1 MNRSV
6 LLIAGE
12 TSGDVHGAGVVRELK
27 RLQPD
32 LELFGIG
39 GENMKQEGMML
50 TYHVRELSFMGF
62 VEVIRHLPLLRSVEK
77 TLTQLLRLKKPSA
90 VVLIDYPGFNL
101 RFAKIAK
108 SFGIPVYYYISPQ
121 VWAWKKG
128 RVKKMRG
135 VIDMMAVVFPFE
147 KEFYEREGISVRFV
161 GHPLIEELAV
171 TQTRDRFC
179 AAWGIRPEQKILALL
194 PGSRRQEIR
203 QLFSVMAR
211 AAGTLA
217 ASHDLAIAV
226 ACAPDLPAAEYEEAA
241 PPGVRL
247 VYVRNETHDLLKYAD
262 AAIVTSGTATLE
274 AACFNVPMVIVYK
287 TSWITYAIG
296 RALVHV
302 KNIGLA
308 NIVAG
313 RTIVPEL
320 IQHEATVDSIA
331 AEIASLLDD
340 GARREAMKADLAK
353 VRESLGGPG
362 ASVRVAEGVLELIGL
377 AAR

>member
-12 TSGDVHGAGVVRELK
+12 TSGDAHGAGVVRELK

-39 GENMKQEGMML
+39 GEKMKQEGMTL

-62 VEVIRHLPLLRSVEK
+62 FEVIRHLPLLRSVEK
-77 TLTQLLRLKKPSA
+77 TLMQLLKLKKPLA

-108 SFGIPVYYYISPQ
+108 GLGIPIYYYISPQ

-128 RVKKMRG
+128 RIKKMRG
-135 VIDMMAVVFPFE
+135 VVDMMAVIFPFE
-147 KEFYEREGISVRFV
+147 KKIYEREGIPVRFV
-161 GHPLIEELAV
+161 GHPLIEELTVA
-171 TQTRDRFC
+171 QTRAGFC
-179 AAWGIRPEQKILALL
+179 DEWGIRPEQKILALL

-203 QLFSVMAR
+203 QLFSVMVR
-211 AAGTLA
+211 AAGTVA
-217 ASHDLAIAV
+217 VSRDLAIAV
-226 ACAPDLPAAEYEEAA
+226 ACAPDLPAASYEEAA
-241 PPGVRL
+241 PPGVRM
-247 VYVRNETHDLLKYAD
+247 VYVRNATHALLKYSD

-296 RALVHV
+296 RLLVQL

-320 IQHEATVDSIA
+320 IQHKATVDNIA

-340 GARREAMKADLAK
+340 DARREMMKADLAK
-353 VRESLGGPG
+353 VKESLGGPG